1 MPLKHPAATRSTM
14 DVCPLLAQPIRRR
27 SALLLALLPSAT
39 ALAAGTTAAGVPV
52 SAEAEPFVR
61 RAYEF
66 LEAIDR
72 GDDATALAMWPITGP
87 GPMAAQIEE
96 GKRFAMAK
104 RRRRGRLSNHRTVR
118 IDARGP
124 RYIVAIESD
133 AETPVTVNG
142 VQMLSSHTWVAV
154 RRSEDGRL
162 TIDQMETSW

>member
-1 MPLKHPAATRSTM
+1 MPPKHPIALPSRMPLCR
-14 DVCPLLAQPIRRR
+14 LIAQPIRRR
-27 SALLLALLPSAT
+27 TALLAALFPSAT
-39 ALAAGTTAAGVPV
+39 VLAAGSPATGVTI

-72 GDDATALAMWPITGP
+72 GDDAKALAMWTLSAP

-96 GKRFAMAK
+96 GKRFAIAK
-104 RRRRGRLSNHRTVR
+104 RRSRGKLSNHRTVR
-118 IDARGP
+118 INARGP

-133 AETPVTVNG
+133 AESPVTLNG
-142 VQMLSSHTWVAV
+142 VQTVSSHTWVAV
-154 RRSEDGRL
+154 RRSDDGQF